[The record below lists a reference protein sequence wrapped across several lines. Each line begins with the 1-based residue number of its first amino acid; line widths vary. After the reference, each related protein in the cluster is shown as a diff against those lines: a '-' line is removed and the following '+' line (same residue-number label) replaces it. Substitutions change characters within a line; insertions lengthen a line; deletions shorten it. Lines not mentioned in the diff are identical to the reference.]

1 MPPTKIT
8 CCGCVRISRFWTSIT
23 LTPSLVTQVRALHV
37 ATLSEQ
43 APDTLMK
50 NNPFGITVKK
60 NEILDWVDVMFALSM
75 KYAMTIIE
83 GKDAYIPPKKSD
95 SMGTFSVV

>member
-1 MPPTKIT
+1 VTHQSVLGT
-8 CCGCVRISRFWTSIT
+8 Q
-23 LTPSLVTQVRALHV
+23 LTPSLVTQVRALHI

-60 NEILDWVDVMFALSM
+60 NEILDWIDVMFALTM

-83 GKDAYIPPKKSD
+83 GKDAYIPPKKTEGLTGSLQRV
-95 SMGTFSVV
+95 T